1 MISWISLP
9 QGPLCAV
16 SEVHISLHDDNPG
29 FTTNP
34 IKTPK
39 ECSSKQ
45 KIGPSDH
52 ISGVSSSP
60 IFKKKQLYINLF
72 QFTLTNFFPEKKQL
86 QTC

>member
-1 MISWISLP
+1 METKGHLPSQSKRIDDFMDFLATGPFVCSLR
-9 QGPLCAV
+9 GA
-16 SEVHISLHDDNPG
+16 HSLHDDNPG

-60 IFKKKQLYINLF
+60 IFKKNSYI
-72 QFTLTNFFPEKKQL
+72 
-86 QTC
+86 